1 MNKLSITGLIKKHW
15 PKAIILVVLILIS
28 SFLSTYPINLL
39 RKVID
44 IAEEFISTSGTDKD
58 LIIKEIIITAALYL
72 GIQILNSVVTNIS
85 SYYTNSLQANM
96 AHSIRMDV
104 YKHLSKLHQNFF
116 DNNDSSETFTLCGA
130 SILH

>member
-85 SYYTNSLQANM
+85 SYVYNKTGRKPIILPVV
-96 AHSIRMDV
+96 MDI
-104 YKHLSKLHQNFF
+104 KR
-116 DNNDSSETFTLCGA
+116 G
-130 SILH
+130 